1 MAEETLRLG
10 TDDQELLE
18 QVRVLGAATAIELAV
33 KTLRQPDEVRPKVE
47 WLREA
52 GLLKVRR
59 RNSDYERNIY
69 LLTPEGEEYTTPVGP
84 SDGPGRVRVRRHVSE

>member
-33 KTLRQPDEVRPKVE
+33 KTLRQPDEGRPKLE
-47 WLREA
+47 WLFQA
-52 GLLKVRR
+52 GV
-59 RNSDYERNIY
+59 
-69 LLTPEGEEYTTPVGP
+69 PEGRP
-84 SDGPGRVRVRRHVSE
+84 RNKRHERHI